1 MACHQMRRCSPSLV
15 IQGTKM
21 KTPVRVPAIL
31 TRTAVMIVKEKHP
44 KGWSGR
50 EETGTPTAVGSV
62 KWRALVQKTV
72 QQSLRLLDV
81 HFTYDLAVLLL
92 DVYAR
97 EIKAYVHT
105 KTCTYVHSSIIQ
117 NSPKVETTQMSIS
130 QLGNVGQPY
139 SRVFCTPGREDIRKG
154 CPVSDLQNKLVVQL
168 RLYEVSRIG
177 RFIETRG
184 GSVVTE
190 ARENSR
196 DE

>member
-1 MACHQMRRCSPSLV
+1 
-15 IQGTKM
+15 M
-21 KTPVRVPAIL
+21 KAPVRVLSIL
-31 TRTAVMIVKEKHP
+31 TRMAVMIVKEKHP

-50 EETGTPTAVGSV
+50 EETGNPTAVGSV
-62 KWRALVQKTV
+62 KWHILVRKTV

-130 QLGNVGQPY
+130 WLGNVG
-139 SRVFCTPGREDIRKG
+139 
-154 CPVSDLQNKLVVQL
+154 
-168 RLYEVSRIG
+168 
-177 RFIETRG
+177 
-184 GSVVTE
+184 
-190 ARENSR
+190 
-196 DE
+196 